1 METSIDVSFTGG
13 KKLAARVGDNTIT
26 TDVPTQIGGNGTA
39 PAPFTLFLTSI
50 ATCAGL
56 YALNFCDAREIPT
69 DGMTLGMRYDFNL
82 KTKRCETLIIDLKL
96 PTGFPQKYQKAILK
110 AMDLCT
116 VKQHM
121 VNPPKF
127 IMNTI

>member
-13 KKLAARVGDNTIT
+13 KKLTARVGNNTIT
-26 TDVPTQIGGNGTA
+26 TDVPAQIGGNGTA

-56 YALNFCDAREIPT
+56 YALNFCEARNIPT
-69 DGMTLGMRYDFNL
+69 DNMALSMRYDFDL
-82 KTKRCETLIIDLKL
+82 KTKRCETLTIDLTL
-96 PTGFPQKYQKAILK
+96 PTGFPQEYQKAIIK
-110 AMDLCT
+110 AMDRCT

-121 VNPPKF
+121 VNPPEF

>member
-13 KKLAARVGDNTIT
+13 KKMSARVGDRTIT
-26 TDVPTQIGGNGTA
+26 TDLPTAIGGSGTSTE
-39 PAPFTLFLTSI
+39 PFTLFLTSI

-56 YALNFCDAREIPT
+56 YALNFCDARKIST
-69 DGMTLGMRYDFNL
+69 DGMDLRMRYDFDL
-82 KTKRCETLIIDLKL
+82 KTKRCNTLTIDLKL
-96 PTGFPQKYQKAILK
+96 PIGFPEKYQKAILK

-121 VNPPKF
+121 VNPPEF
-127 IMNTI
+127 IMNTV

>member
-1 METSIDVSFTGG
+1 MQARAEG
-13 KKLAARVGDNTIT
+13 KTIV
-26 TDVPTQIGGNGTA
+26 TDVPVEIGGNGTA

-69 DGMTLGMRYDFNL
+69 DNMSLSMRYDFDL
-82 KTKRCETLIIDLKL
+82 ETKRCEKLYIDLKL
-96 PTGFPQKYQKAILK
+96 PTDFPQKYEKAILK

-116 VKQHM
+116 VKRH
-121 VNPPKF
+121 VLNPPEF
-127 IMNTI
+127 IISAS